1 MKIELVQ
8 GDMSSGESYKT
19 EPRSYRG
26 RQKNLIPNKQGYTMS
41 GFCIE
46 IKFQAIKPISV
57 KSPREVS
64 TPTLK
69 VGNEI
74 RHWQVSLVG
83 IGNLIWVV
91 IP

>member
-1 MKIELVQ
+1 
-8 GDMSSGESYKT
+8 
-19 EPRSYRG
+19 
-26 RQKNLIPNKQGYTMS
+26 MS

-46 IKFQAIKPISV
+46 LKFQAIKPISV

-69 VGNEI
+69 SGNEI

-83 IGNLIWVV
+83 IGNLILGSGEVGESRRSV
-91 IP
+91 KPLPIG